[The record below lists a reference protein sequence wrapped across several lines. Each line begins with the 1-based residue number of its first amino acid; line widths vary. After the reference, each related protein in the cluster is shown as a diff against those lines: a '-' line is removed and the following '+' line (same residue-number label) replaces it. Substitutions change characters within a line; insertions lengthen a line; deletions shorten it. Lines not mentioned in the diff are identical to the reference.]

1 MLLSC
6 IQLFATLWTA
16 AHQAPLP
23 MGFPSLEYW
32 SGQPFPSSGDLPK
45 PGIEPR
51 STALQA
57 GSLLSEPPGKP
68 SDLSITFLF

>member
-32 SGQPFPSSGDLPK
+32 SGLPFPMPGALPNL
-45 PGIEPR
+45 GMEP
-51 STALQA
+51 
-57 GSLLSEPPGKP
+57 
-68 SDLSITFLF
+68 TFLVPPVSEGRFFTTAPA